1 MDDSIDSSPL
11 SPVAGSSVPGESGDG
26 PYIARPWRKRRRLP
40 SSPLYAI
47 VRWGAAGLFA
57 ALVTGLIV
65 SIVSQS
71 SQAFAH
77 SGVGFLWSGTW
88 NPDAGAY
95 AGGTLVVGTVI
106 TTLVAMLIVV
116 PIGLGISVSV
126 SELTPRWL
134 AGPLSTS
141 IEFLAAVP
149 SIVVG
154 LWALLVLS
162 PVFATDVEPVL
173 EGLPVLGWF
182 FHGPAYGPSV
192 LLASVV
198 LAIMTLPTVVALSR
212 TALRGVSMAEREA
225 AMALGATHWQVVRRT
240 VLPGARSGIA
250 AAITLAVG
258 RALGESIAVALV
270 IGNRPAIPH
279 SLLAPG
285 ATLGS
290 AIVNQFAEASPGL
303 GTSSVIAL
311 AGVLLLLTILVN
323 VAGQLLVRRRG
334 GRRLLGVRGAVV

>member
-1 MDDSIDSSPL
+1 M
-11 SPVAGSSVPGESGDG
+11 AGESGDG
-26 PYIARPWRKRRRLP
+26 PDRLRPWHKRRRLP

-47 VRWGAAGLFA
+47 VRWGSAALFA
-57 ALVTGLIV
+57 VVVIGLIV

-77 SGVGFLWSGTW
+77 SGIGFLWSGTW
-88 NPDAGAY
+88 NPDAGDY
-95 AGGTLVVGTVI
+95 AGGILVVGTVI
-106 TTLVAMLIVV
+106 TTFVAMIIVV
-116 PIGLGISVSV
+116 PIGLGISVSL
-126 SELTPRWL
+126 SELMPRWL

-162 PVFATDVEPVL
+162 PVFATDVEPAL
-173 EGLPVLGWF
+173 EGLPVLNRIF
-182 FHGPAYGPSV
+182 RGPAYGPSV

-212 TALRGVSMAEREA
+212 TALGGVSIAEREA

-240 VLPGARSGIA
+240 VLPGARAGIA

-270 IGNRPAIPH
+270 IGDRPAIPH

-290 AIVNQFAEASPGL
+290 AIVNQFAEAAPGL
-303 GTSSVIAL
+303 GTSAVIAL
-311 AGVLLLLTILVN
+311 AGILLLLTILVN

-334 GRRLLGVRGAVV
+334 GRRRLGVQGAVV

>member
-1 MDDSIDSSPL
+1 
-11 SPVAGSSVPGESGDG
+11 
-26 PYIARPWRKRRRLP
+26 
-40 SSPLYAI
+40 
-47 VRWGAAGLFA
+47 
-57 ALVTGLIV
+57 
-65 SIVSQS
+65 
-71 SQAFAH
+71 
-77 SGVGFLWSGTW
+77 
-88 NPDAGAY
+88 
-95 AGGTLVVGTVI
+95 
-106 TTLVAMLIVV
+106 
-116 PIGLGISVSV
+116 
-126 SELTPRWL
+126 
-134 AGPLSTS
+134 
-141 IEFLAAVP
+141 
-149 SIVVG
+149 
-154 LWALLVLS
+154 
-162 PVFATDVEPVL
+162 
-173 EGLPVLGWF
+173 
-182 FHGPAYGPSV
+182 V

-212 TALRGVSMAEREA
+212 TALGGVPMADREA

-323 VAGQLLVRRRG
+323 VVGQLLVRARG